1 MNPGSTVR
9 VGGLR
14 ICPMLRSPILRASLA
29 FQLLVGGVAVGQ
41 NGDHTNEIQRER
53 VPIEKIPLSP
63 VRSPAEE
70 AKTFAI
76 APGFHVELVAA
87 EPLVSSP
94 VAMQFDHRG
103 RLWVVEMKGYMAT
116 PDGDGEGRGVCSI
129 AILEDT
135 DGDGRMD
142 KRTVFAD
149 GLVMARS
156 VMLFQDG
163 ALVAEPPKL
172 WFLRDTDGDGKADKK
187 ELVSDDYAS
196 QDDPKLG
203 RKANPEH
210 ASNSPTWAL
219 DNWIYSANHTWR
231 YRWNASGTN
240 AWLKESTQ
248 FRGQWG
254 LSQDNFGRLFHNSNS
269 DQLRADLVDGRYLLR
284 NPNLRSPYG
293 VNVQLVED
301 QRVWTSRVNPGVN
314 RGYQPG
320 QLTPE
325 GRLAT
330 YTGACG
336 PVVYRGDQFGP
347 EFVGD
352 AFLCEP
358 TGNMIRRNK
367 ILNRDG
373 VLSATNAYD
382 HAEFLTAQDERFRP
396 VNLFN
401 GPDGALYVV
410 DLYRGLIQ
418 HHIYLTTYLRKQIE
432 SRNLQTPV
440 DLGRIWRVVR
450 DGRPVRRES
459 MAPKVE
465 SAELVRRLSHANG
478 FWRDR
483 AQQLLVERRAVEAVP
498 ALVQALDP
506 IRNPESLGRLHAL
519 WTLEGLGQ
527 LELSH
532 VAKAMDDPAAP
543 VRMAGLKLSERF
555 LKGEEGGDARSLILR
570 HAGLLPAE
578 EQLQLIFTLG
588 EVATPA
594 TDAILRVLLMNGPVT
609 RIRVDA
615 VLSGLGGRELE
626 FLEALILDPA
636 CGQMRESHRMLLS
649 SLARCVTIESLSARL
664 QHLLQLAA
672 SRVPGDWQQVA
683 ILDGISG
690 TLPTPRTGQPMPVV
704 KPVVFATE
712 PVAWKTLR
720 EVDSDEVRRRVT
732 SIERLVGWPGKPGMA
747 AVQLPTPLKGDELA
761 SFQRGKELYASI
773 CGACHQPHG
782 NGQEGLAPPLRDSE
796 WVLGSDQRLIRIVLH
811 GVRDELQVKGQRY
824 TLNMPA
830 LAEALTDQQ
839 IADALTYIRHEWD
852 HPAAPVAAEKVKAIR
867 KQSGTREDSW
877 TQPELLR
884 IP

>member
-1 MNPGSTVR
+1 
-9 VGGLR
+9 
-14 ICPMLRSPILRASLA
+14 
-29 FQLLVGGVAVGQ
+29 
-41 NGDHTNEIQRER
+41 
-53 VPIEKIPLSP
+53 
-63 VRSPAEE
+63 
-70 AKTFAI
+70 
-76 APGFHVELVAA
+76 
-87 EPLVSSP
+87 
-94 VAMQFDHRG
+94 
-103 RLWVVEMKGYMAT
+103 MKGYMQT

-135 DGDGRMD
+135 NGDGRMD

-187 ELVSDDYAS
+187 ELVTDDYAS

-231 YRWNASGTN
+231 YRWNATGTN
-240 AWLKESTQ
+240 TWQKEPTQ

-254 LSQDNFGRLFHNSNS
+254 LSQDNQGRLYHNSNS
-269 DQLRADLVDGRYLLR
+269 DQLRADFVDGHYLLR
-284 NPNLRSPYG
+284 NPNLRNPYG

-352 AFLCEP
+352 VFLCEP
-358 TGNMIRRNK
+358 TGNMIRRNR

-373 VLSATNAYD
+373 VLTATNAYD
-382 HAEFLTAQDERFRP
+382 RAEFLTAQDERFRP

-418 HHIYLTTYLRKQIE
+418 HHIYLTTYLRRQIE

-450 DGRPVRRES
+450 DGRPLRRDS
-459 MAPKVE
+459 RPAQLTT
-465 SAELVRRLSHANG
+465 AQLVQRLSDPNG

-483 AQQLLVERRAVEAVP
+483 AQQLLVERRAVDAVP

-532 VAKAMDDPAAP
+532 VARAMDDPAAP
-543 VRMAGLKLSERF
+543 VRMAGMKLSERF
-555 LKGEEGGDARSLILR
+555 LKGEDGGEARSLILR

-594 TDAILRVLLMNGPVT
+594 TDAILRVLVMNGPVT
-609 RIRVDA
+609 RLRVDA

-636 CGQMRESHRMLLS
+636 CAQMRESHRLLLS
-649 SLARCVTIESLSARL
+649 GLARCVAIEGLSGRL

-672 SRVPGDWQQVA
+672 GRPAGDWQQLA

-690 TLPTPRTGQPMPVV
+690 TLPAARAGQPAPAV
-704 KPVVFATE
+704 KPVMFAEE
-712 PVAWKTLR
+712 PAAWKTLR
-720 EVDSDEVRRRVT
+720 GVEGDEVRRRVA
-732 SIERLVGWPGKPGMA
+732 SIDRLVGWPGKPGMEA
-747 AVQLPTPLKGDELA
+747 FKLPAPLTGDDLA
-761 SFQRGKELYASI
+761 SFQRGKELYATI

-796 WVLGSDQRLIRIVLH
+796 WVLGSEQRLIRIVLH
-811 GVRDELQVKGQRY
+811 GVRDELQVKGQKY

-830 LAEALTDQQ
+830 LAEALNDQQ

-852 HPAAPVAAEKVKAIR
+852 HPGAPVKASTVQAVR
-867 KQSGTREDSW
+867 KLTEAREDSW